1 MKILKGL
8 TSTLSMLA
16 FFFIGNTLFYFS
28 FVSSPEWAILH
39 VIIFAVMNFAIGVM
53 ITYNAL
59 VANNKRT
66 VENMLKPK

>member
-1 MKILKGL
+1 MKFFKGL

-28 FVSSPEWAILH
+28 FVWFPKWVILH
-39 VIIFAVMNFAIGVM
+39 IIIFAFMNFGIGVM